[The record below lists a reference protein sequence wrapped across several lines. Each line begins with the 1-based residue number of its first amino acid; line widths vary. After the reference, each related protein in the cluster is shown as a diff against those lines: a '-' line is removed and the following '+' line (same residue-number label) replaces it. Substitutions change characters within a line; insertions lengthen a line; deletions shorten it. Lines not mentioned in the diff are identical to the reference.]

1 MICPTGR
8 TKYFLLEGW
17 TVKSALIAL
26 GKFDFWR
33 GFCQCG
39 VIGSRHREVR
49 PTRQPCNDGF
59 ESAILRLAQ
68 LPEPPVEINALITDI
83 ANANSTVGFYLV
95 PPGEEKEC

>member
-1 MICPTGR
+1 LPDRQNEIFFAGGLDSKISVDGAR
-8 TKYFLLEGW
+8 EIRFLARL
-17 TVKSALIAL
+17 
-26 GKFDFWR
+26 
-33 GFCQCG
+33 CQCG

-49 PTRQPCNDGF
+49 PNRQLCNDGF